1 MGVENRPTGDL
12 NLMKAFGPSVQ
23 SPIKL
28 ILDKWK
34 SNCQKKKF
42 LWTEQQ
48 ELSLLQPFRRFSISE
63 YFVEQF

>member
-34 SNCQKKKF
+34 SNCQKNF
-42 LWTEQQ
+42 PLDLATGTFT
-48 ELSLLQPFRRFSISE
+48 LITVSALL
-63 YFVEQF
+63 YF